1 MHMFRSV
8 SRVLAAAVSS
18 ACIVMPTP
26 SLGVTITING
36 GSCTSSVDS
45 ANNVTI
51 NCSGGTTNPS
61 CTVSAQPTSLPASG
75 GSVSLSSNCGASV
88 SWTKNSSGA
97 GSSISW
103 SDNIPANSSTSP
115 VNWVYTVSGSAGSAS
130 VTVPQAGTGST
141 PPPPPSGIACT
152 NIPGITSTTTIPVSW
167 NYTAGLAS
175 TKSAGGFA
183 PGQAVVF
190 VFTVPAGV
198 QSDQLGNFS
207 TSPTD
212 QNAYNN
218 RVVALSDTPC
228 DLSGKLSPS
237 SVKIGQ
243 EPNVYFSVGLYPSIT
258 RLGRTY
264 PDTSNAK
271 LNAGQTYY
279 VTVIQQ
285 DGSGNNTCNASACNI
300 NFGLA
305 KPSGT

>member
-1 MHMFRSV
+1 
-8 SRVLAAAVSS
+8 
-18 ACIVMPTP
+18 
-26 SLGVTITING
+26 
-36 GSCTSSVDS
+36 
-45 ANNVTI
+45 
-51 NCSGGTTNPS
+51 
-61 CTVSAQPTSLPASG
+61 
-75 GSVSLSSNCGASV
+75 
-88 SWTKNSSGA
+88 
-97 GSSISW
+97 
-103 SDNIPANSSTSP
+103 
-115 VNWVYTVSGSAGSAS
+115 VNWTYTVSGSAGSAS

-141 PPPPPSGIACT
+141 PPPPPSGISCT
-152 NIPGITSTTTIPVSW
+152 NIPGITSTTVIPVSW
-167 NYTAGLAS
+167 NYTSGLTS
-175 TKSAGGFA
+175 TKNSGGFA

-190 VFTVPAGV
+190 VFTVPSGV

-228 DLSGKLSPS
+228 DLSGKLSAS

-243 EPNVYFSVGLYPSIT
+243 EPNIYFSVGLYPSIT

-264 PDTSNAK
+264 PDMSNAK

-285 DGSGNNTCNASACNI
+285 DGSGNNTCNSSSCNI
-300 NFGLA
+300 NFSLA

>member
-1 MHMFRSV
+1 MFRSA

-18 ACIVMPTP
+18 ACIVMPAP
-26 SLGVTITING
+26 SLGLTITING

-45 ANNVTI
+45 ANNVTV

-75 GSVSLSSNCGASV
+75 GTVTVSSNCGATV
-88 SWTKNSSGA
+88 TWTKNSSAA
-97 GSSISW
+97 GSGTSW
-103 SDNIPANSSTSP
+103 QDSIPANASTSP
-115 VNWVYTVSGSAGSAS
+115 VNWTYTVTGSAGSAS

-141 PPPPPSGIACT
+141 PPPPPSGISCT
-152 NIPGITSTTTIPVSW
+152 NIPGITSTTVIPVSW
-167 NYTAGLAS
+167 NYTAGLTS
-175 TKSAGGFA
+175 TKSFGGFA

-198 QSDQLGNFS
+198 QSASLGNFS

-218 RVVALSDTPC
+218 RTIALSDTPC
-228 DLSGKLSPS
+228 DLSGKLAPS
-237 SVKIGQ
+237 SIKVGQ
-243 EPNVYFSVGLYPSIT
+243 EPNIYFSVGVYPTIT
-258 RLGRTY
+258 KFSYSY
-264 PDTSNAK
+264 PDKSNPM

-279 VTVIQQ
+279 LTVVQQ
-285 DGSGNNTCNASACNI
+285 DSPGNNTCNSSACNI